1 MLDKYKYILVQFYD
15 DDNHICQLYQTI
27 EGIAKELG
35 VHRTT
40 ISKLLKNNSAEYIK
54 NHNKYYI
61 LKLN

>member
-15 DDNHICQLYQTI
+15 DDNHICQLYKTI
-27 EGIAKELG
+27 EDIAKELG

-40 ISKLLKNNSAEYIK
+40 LSKLLKNNSAEYIK

-61 LKLN
+61 FKIN